1 MIETGTFFRKCPCCA
16 SEIEIKLSPEKD
28 DITISGTKIET
39 GEVRNTPPP
48 PYAQAQLNI
57 DRKCAYCFRN
67 AIRGGV
73 LCQSHSFCR
82 GCEKPFPD
90 GKPFEIK
97 EFPMC
102 DKCSEAK

>member
-1 MIETGTFFRKCPCCA
+1 MIETGVFFRPCPCCKN
-16 SEIEIKLSPEKD
+16 SLEIKLSPEKD
-28 DITISGTKIET
+28 DITIAGQAAPP
-39 GEVRNTPPP
+39 RLTPTDWDTN
-48 PYAQAQLNI
+48 AIKN
-57 DRKCAYCFRN
+57 DRKCSYCFRN

-73 LCQSHSFCR
+73 LCQSHAFCR

-102 DKCSEAK
+102 QECK